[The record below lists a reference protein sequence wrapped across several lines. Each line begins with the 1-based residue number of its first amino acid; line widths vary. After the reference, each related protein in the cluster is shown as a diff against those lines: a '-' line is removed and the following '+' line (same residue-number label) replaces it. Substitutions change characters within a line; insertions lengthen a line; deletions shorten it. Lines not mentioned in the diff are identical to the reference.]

1 MILPKRWSANDEWE
15 MNWSHPLKVIQ
26 YHQSII
32 LGSTT
37 RIIILWKKLVG
48 LVHYKEHTMICWV
61 LFGFNFT
68 GGLGFFST
76 CLFICNFVVAWR
88 KGFLPELVCGSHISF
103 GGHAIFVGV
112 GLSGNQSFS
121 PRICDSQAIL
131 PLDSY
136 RLMTWPP
143 FGTFCNESSPQFH
156 RMEFFVRNC
165 DAILF
170 TKSS

>member
-1 MILPKRWSANDEWE
+1 MMKLRVE
-15 MNWSHPLKVIQ
+15 L
-26 YHQSII
+26 
-32 LGSTT
+32 STS
-37 RIIILWKKLVG
+37 WKKG
-48 LVHYKEHTMICWV
+48 HPISSVHHFRLNNPASEGTTNESSFSEKTRWLGFLKEHTMICWV

-68 GGLGFFST
+68 GGLQILQHLSFYLATSW
-76 CLFICNFVVAWR
+76 VAWR
-88 KGFLPELVCGSHISF
+88 KGFLPELVCGSYISF

-131 PLDSY
+131 PLDLY